1 MLTTADF
8 LNAAKWSGIL
18 TLVCAAIA
26 ALAFVLQWG
35 VRFRFVGITG
45 FMGVMTGGLFALGL
59 VPLTHTII
67 PGATK
72 FSVIYDSG
80 ATQAVIA
87 VAPSITRSELEAT
100 LQQAASDLFSYG
112 RLGRGDEKL
121 TVRARTIIHPQPGVS
136 EPLYIGEIKRSLRTR
151 EDEDMS
157 IQINQ
162 RNFDRLSQSLAQTA
176 RS

>member
-26 ALAFVLQWG
+26 VLAFVLQWG

-45 FMGVMTGGLFALGL
+45 FMGVLTGGLFALGL

-67 PGATK
+67 PGATR

-87 VAPSITRSELEAT
+87 VAPEITRSELEAT

-136 EPLYIGEIKRSLRTR
+136 EPLYLGEAKQSLRTR
-151 EDEDMS
+151 EDAEMS

-162 RNFDRLSQSLAQTA
+162 KNWDRLSQSLAQAA